1 MVLPPSASAIP
12 RSHERASRGEVLP
25 DGRLACEACG
35 FTARDAY
42 PNLDGDLCEVHHR
55 RPLSEAVAP
64 VATSLADLAIMCPNC
79 HRAIHRTDPLMS
91 VEEFRTRF
99 FADGIPRLRRTA
111 AGRGAW

>member
-1 MVLPPSASAIP
+1 MPSRATRGGSSTFGERDPAIA
-12 RSHERASRGEVLP
+12 RAKRAAARLP

-91 VEEFRTRF
+91 VEEF
-99 FADGIPRLRRTA
+99 
-111 AGRGAW
+111 